1 MVATYV
7 SVQGFIEAVITRQQ
21 ASLAR
26 RIQDA
31 VDSQHRVRKQPLKA
45 TLELDQQESKKT
57 LLHTTGHRGDDW

>member
-7 SVQGFIEAVITRQQ
+7 SVQGFIEEVITRQQ

-31 VDSQHRVRKQPLKA
+31 VDSQHRVRKQP
-45 TLELDQQESKKT
+45 
-57 LLHTTGHRGDDW
+57 